1 MSRQGKRTKASNHT
15 SDSKSHSPTPVTKKN
30 RLVPHVPGLIGCGL
44 FFLTLW
50 TFFSTIHN
58 GFVNFDDP
66 VFLYENPHVQSGL
79 NFESIRW
86 AFTNCEAGFWYPLTW
101 LSHLM
106 DFSLFGMSAGGHHF
120 TSVLLHSINTVLLF
134 LVLRRATGNVWPS
147 AFVAA
152 LFGLHPL
159 HVEPVAW
166 AADRKDVLCTTF
178 LFLTMWAYLR
188 YAEQLAKPNLESG
201 PSRSSRFWYCLSLIL
216 FCLGLMSKTMIVT
229 LPLVLLALDWWPLQ
243 RFSSVGKKE
252 IKPERRSPLPRLVLE
267 KLPFLALAL
276 PAIWLTL
283 RAQSGANALPTT
295 TEVPLTHRVANGI
308 LSCVRYMQQ
317 TVWPSNLAVHYPFPA
332 SFSLWTVVGCAGLLL
347 AITIAAVI
355 CARARPYLSFGWAW
369 YTVSLLPVIGLIQIA
384 GHAHADRYA
393 HLPTIGL
400 YVMITWGAFDILHD
414 FHRRI
419 LLSVIGGA
427 ILLIPCVILS
437 RQQISYWRNS
447 ETLFRHAVAVTP
459 DDEMAHNNLGS
470 ALSEKGD
477 MDGAI
482 AQWVE
487 ALRLFPDFAE
497 AHCNLGSVLAR
508 KGQLAD
514 AIVQLKEGVRLSP
527 NNPNA
532 HFDLANALL
541 KSGHADEAIVQYQRS
556 LELMPDNPVGYLN
569 LGHALC
575 ARGRIDEAIIALR
588 AAVRLKPDNPEA
600 ENEFGMACGMQGRLE
615 DATVHLRRALEL
627 NPNYAEAHCNLG
639 IVLVNQN
646 KVDEA
651 IAHLRLALA
660 GNPNYAEAHC
670 NLGVA
675 LGKKGNWDEALAH
688 LREALRLRPDYID
701 AQNNLQALLTLK
713 GQSNK

>member
-1 MSRQGKRTKASNHT
+1 MARQGKRAKLSNHT
-15 SDSKSHSPTPVTKKN
+15 GDSKSLPAASGSKKN
-30 RLVPHVPGLIGCGL
+30 ALVPHVPVFVGCGL
-44 FFLTLW
+44 FFLTFW
-50 TFFSTIHN
+50 TFFPVIHN

-66 VFLYENPHVQSGL
+66 VFLYENSHLRSGL
-79 NFESIRW
+79 TFDSIRW

-101 LSHLM
+101 LSHFM
-106 DFSLFGMSAGGHHF
+106 DFSLFGMRAGGHHF
-120 TSVLLHSINTVLLF
+120 TSLLLHSINTVLLF
-134 LVLRRATGNVWPS
+134 LILRRATGNMWPS

-178 LFLTMWAYLR
+178 LFLTVWAYLR
-188 YAEQLAKPNLESG
+188 YSEQLEKPNLDSK
-201 PSRSSRFWYCLSLIL
+201 PFRSSRFWYCLSLIF

-229 LPLVLLALDWWPLQ
+229 LPLILLALDWWPLR
-243 RFSSVGKKE
+243 RFPMAAQKE
-252 IKPERRSPLPRLVLE
+252 VKPWPMRRLLLE
-267 KLPFLALAL
+267 KVPFLALAL
-276 PAIWLTL
+276 PAIWLTV
-283 RAQSGANALPTT
+283 RAQGGVNALPTT
-295 TEVPLTHRVANGI
+295 AEVSLTHRVANGI
-308 LSCVRYMQQ
+308 LSYLRYVQQ

-332 SFSLWTVVGCAGLLL
+332 SFSIWIVIGCAALLL

-355 CARARPYLSFGWAW
+355 CAKTRPYLSFGWAW
-369 YTVSLLPVIGLIQIA
+369 YAVSLLPIIGLIQIA

-400 YVMITWGAFDILHD
+400 YIMITWGAFDILRH

-419 LLSVIGGA
+419 LLSAVSAA

-437 RQQISYWRNS
+437 RQQISYWKNS
-447 ETLFRHAVAVTP
+447 ETLFRHALAVTP

-470 ALSEKGD
+470 ALAEKGD
-477 MDGAI
+477 SDGAI
-482 AQWVE
+482 AQWLE

-514 AIVQLKEGVRLSP
+514 AIAHLTEGVRLNS

-541 KSGHADEAIVQYQRS
+541 KSGHADEAIVQYQGS
-556 LELMPDNPVGYLN
+556 LELMPDNPLGYLN

-575 ARGRIDEAIIALR
+575 ARGRIDEAIAALR

-600 ENEFGMACGMQGRLE
+600 ENELGMAYGMQG
-615 DATVHLRRALEL
+615 HLDEAAIHLGRALEL
-627 NPNYAEAHCNLG
+627 NPGYAEAHCNLG

-651 IAHLRLALA
+651 IAHLQLALKE
-660 GNPNYAEAHC
+660 NPDYAQAHC

-688 LREALRLRPDYID
+688 LHEALRLRPDYID
-701 AQNNLQALLTLK
+701 AQNNLQAVLTLK